1 MLIPSYLHTFAFVWT
16 TKRTKMVI
24 VTSMFTKMFS
34 NLKQNFKHKQGNCH
48 FLKINYLCVFSFSNI
63 LDFMYFF
70 TGYLQK
76 HVNERTDGR
85 KTLNVYGIYKLNTF
99 IKFLLNVSLFANIT
113 GNPNGFNEN
122 ETRMRV

>member
-1 MLIPSYLHTFAFVWT
+1 MCFFI
-16 TKRTKMVI
+16 
-24 VTSMFTKMFS
+24 
-34 NLKQNFKHKQGNCH
+34 LKYPR
-48 FLKINYLCVFSFSNI
+48 L
-63 LDFMYFF
+63 YFF

-113 GNPNGFNEN
+113 GNPHGFNEN